1 MGLPAEMGK
10 DETMEAFK
18 NDPAAQD
25 RFMQHTI
32 ETAYVPMYRRN
43 KKLFDQYGIGEDGAM
58 RLLHYRGPEILDRLR
73 TGDFEIDA
81 SEAIYNNP
89 SIESVAGVKLR

>member
-1 MGLPAEMGK
+1 
-10 DETMEAFK
+10 
-18 NDPAAQD
+18 
-25 RFMQHTI
+25 
-32 ETAYVPMYRRN
+32 
-43 KKLFDQYGIGEDGAM
+43 M